1 MHSHMY
7 THTHTHTHTWVK
19 HEYRN
24 QPTETNKDQTY
35 RRKHKKNKV
44 PDLGEILS
52 ILKLFQMDAFSD
64 EIFLAIFLCYRKGDP
79 GLKWQRHSGLSE
91 MSSLWTEDQVRVS
104 SSLTLN

>member
-1 MHSHMY
+1 MSA
-7 THTHTHTHTWVK
+7 
-19 HEYRN
+19 
-24 QPTETNKDQTY
+24 ETNPQKLTKTKPY

-64 EIFLAIFLCYRKGDP
+64 EIFLAVFLCYRKGDP
-79 GLKWQRHSGLSE
+79 GLKWQQSHCGLSE
-91 MSSLWTEDQVRVS
+91 MSSLWTDDRVQVS